1 MKLADPPL
9 ETPKGRRPGRPVIGL
24 ALGGGAARGWAHIGV
39 LQELDAQGIRP
50 DIIAGTSV
58 GAVAGGCYAA
68 GKLIELEAFSRSL
81 TKSRVFTLM
90 DLSFSG
96 GGLIGGGRLKS
107 RLERELASLSIEA
120 LTPKFAAVAT
130 EIGSGHEIWLTRGS
144 LVEAIRASYAL
155 PGIFEPV
162 QHGGRW
168 LFDGALVNP
177 IPVSVCRALG
187 ATYVIAVNLNADTLS
202 KGTVIHDHGVH
213 PAAAPVQPAVSAP
226 PAALEAELEQ
236 LEAQAGRSGLLGGL
250 KSTGR
255 MFSRPFARSDLRR
268 QFVRREDG
276 APGIASVMIDAFN
289 ITQDRISRSRLAGDP
304 PDLLINAKV
313 GRIGLF
319 EFHRAG
325 ELIVAGKL
333 AARRALSDVHD
344 HIAAV
349 AAGEAV

>member
-1 MKLADPPL
+1 M
-9 ETPKGRRPGRPVIGL
+9 IGL

-68 GKLIELEAFSRSL
+68 GKLVELEAFSRSL
-81 TKSRVFTLM
+81 TKRRVFTLM
-90 DLSFSG
+90 DLSFLG

-107 RLERELASLSIEA
+107 RLERELASLPIET
-120 LTPKFAAVAT
+120 LPTKFAAVAT

-144 LVEAIRASYAL
+144 LVDAIRASYAL

-202 KGTVIHDHGVH
+202 KGTVIHDHGGH
-213 PAAAPVQPAVSAP
+213 PPAAAPVPAV
-226 PAALEAELEQ
+226 PAELADGLDQLEAE
-236 LEAQAGRSGLLGGL
+236 ARRSSLLGGL

-255 MFSRPFARSDLRR
+255 MFSRPFARADLRR

-304 PDLLINAKV
+304 ARSPDQCQ
-313 GRIGLF
+313 GRTNWP
-319 EFHRAG
+319 
-325 ELIVAGKL
+325 V
-333 AARRALSDVHD
+333 
-344 HIAAV
+344 
-349 AAGEAV
+349 